1 MTLEEFGILWQK
13 SNHGKV
19 ADSEHD
25 LQVTCVKWFRYNYRA
40 YMQLLFAIPN
50 GGWRNTTTAAKLK
63 AEGVIAG
70 VPDLFL
76 AVPNGKYHGLFI
88 EMKNGKAGRLS
99 SVQKDMLTLLRNENY
114 QCEVCHTFPEF
125 VTAVQT
131 YLRAQT
137 AIDDL
142 WDARIY
148 KTDKC
153 TTD

>member
-40 YMQLLFAIPN
+40 YTQLLFAIPN

-114 QCEVCHTFPEF
+114 KCEVCHTFPEF
-125 VTAVQT
+125 VIAVQT